1 MAVKSN
7 DIGLRDLLEDVGK
20 GKSQLPDFQRSW
32 VWNNSRICKLI
43 ESISSGFPMG
53 AVMFLE
59 CNHNS
64 SVKFKYRKFVGVDDS
79 VNTKPQSLVLDGQQR
94 LTTLFQVFKNKTAV
108 ETRSDT
114 GKEIKRYYYLD
125 MQKCLDDNCDR
136 LDAIISVPDDKI
148 ITDNIGRDIKLD
160 LSTREKEFKEL
171 MFPLNLCFD
180 DNEIDNWYC
189 EYQAF
194 YNYDQN
200 FIKTYNT
207 FKNKILNRNIRE
219 YKIPVIS
226 LDEETSREAVC
237 QIFENV
243 NTGGVTLT
251 VFELVTATFAADD
264 FNLREDWDTIKI
276 KFKTTSDT
284 HNNLLKWIDGTYF
297 IMSMT
302 LLVTYENKIV
312 NSTAVSCKRRDVLRL
327 KLEDYKS
334 NRDYLITGFIKAAS
348 FIAQQ
353 GIYTADN
360 LPYSTQIIP
369 LAAFFAYDEKHLKKF
384 ALANNLELLK
394 QWYWCGVIGE
404 LYGSANETRF
414 ANDIIGIFEWMNG
427 GEQPD
432 TVKRANFQPDRL
444 LSLKTRNSAA
454 YKGVM
459 ALLLKQ
465 SPLDFMKATKIDIA
479 TFLDENTDIH
489 HIFPK
494 EYCEKQ
500 QYPEN
505 KWNSII
511 NKTPLYS
518 GTNRAIGGKAPSV
531 YINTM
536 KKKGLTDDQINSA
549 IASHLINPDLLRK
562 DLFNDFISDRA
573 KKLLALIEQSMGKQ
587 VSGQEEFF
595 EKL

>member
-7 DIGLRDLLEDVGK
+7 DIDLRILLDEVGS

-59 CNHNS
+59 CKQS
-64 SVKFKYRKFVGVDDS
+64 STVKFKYRKFVGVDDT
-79 VNTKPQSLVLDGQQR
+79 VNTKPQYLVLDGQQR
-94 LTTLFQVFKNKTAV
+94 LTTLFQVFKSKNAVKTK
-108 ETRSDT
+108 SDT
-114 GKEIKRYYYLD
+114 GKDIKRYYYLD
-125 MQKCLDDNCDR
+125 MQKCLDDNYDR
-136 LDAIISVPDDKI
+136 LDAVISVSAGKT
-148 ITDNIGRDIKLD
+148 ITENIGRDIRLD
-160 LSTREKEFKEL
+160 LTTRENEFKEL

-180 DNEIDNWYC
+180 DIESNMWMMDFFKY
-189 EYQAF
+189 
-194 YNYDQN
+194 YNYDKN
-200 FIKTYNT
+200 YIDIYNA
-207 FKNKILNRNIRE
+207 FNIKILNTIKS

-226 LDEETSREAVC
+226 LDEDTSREAVC

-264 FNLREDWDTIKI
+264 FNLRKDWDAITM
-276 KFKTTSDT
+276 KFKNTSDT
-284 HNNLLKWIDGTYF
+284 HKNLLKSIDGTYF
-297 IMSMT
+297 IMAMT
-302 LLVTYENKIV
+302 LLVTYENKIT
-312 NSTAVSCKRRDVLRL
+312 NATAVSCKRRDVLRL
-327 KLEDYKS
+327 KLDDYKS
-334 NRDYLITGFIKAAS
+334 NRDYLITGFLKAAS

-353 GIYTADN
+353 GIYTTDN
-360 LPYSTQIIP
+360 LPYTTQIIP
-369 LAAFFAYDEKHLKKF
+369 LSAFFAYDEKHSKKF
-384 ALANNLELLK
+384 TLANNLEFLK
-394 QWYWCGVIGE
+394 QWYWCGVFGE

-414 ANDIIGIFEWMNG
+414 ANDIVGIFEWING
-427 GEQPD
+427 GVQPE
-432 TVKRANFQPDRL
+432 TIRRANFQPDRL

-459 ALLLKQ
+459 ALILEN

-494 EYCEKQ
+494 DYCEKNKF
-500 QYPEN
+500 PEN
-505 KWNSII
+505 KWNSVI
-511 NKTPLYS
+511 NKTPLYA

-536 KKKGLTDDQINSA
+536 KNKGLTDEQINLA
-549 IASHLINPDLLRK
+549 ISSHQIDPNLLRN
-562 DLFNDFISDRA
+562 DLFYDFILDRA
-573 KKLLALIEQSMGKQ
+573 KKLLDLIEKSMGKTI
-587 VSGQEEFF
+587 SGKDDFF
-595 EKL
+595 AKLV